1 MKPIK
6 LEAIALV
13 GPEGEPVP
21 TLEAFNAEIVRLRK
35 KRKRKR
41 RSRAETDA
49 ARGRALTSIER
60 LIGRR
65 PSKGA
70 G

>member
-13 GPEGEPVP
+13 GPEGEPMP
-21 TLEAFNAEIVRLRK
+21 TPAEFNAELQRLRK
-35 KRKRKR
+35 KRQRK
-41 RSRAETDA
+41 RSRAATDA
-49 ARGRALTSIER
+49 ARGHALKGIER

-65 PSKGA
+65 PSEGSR
-70 G
+70 